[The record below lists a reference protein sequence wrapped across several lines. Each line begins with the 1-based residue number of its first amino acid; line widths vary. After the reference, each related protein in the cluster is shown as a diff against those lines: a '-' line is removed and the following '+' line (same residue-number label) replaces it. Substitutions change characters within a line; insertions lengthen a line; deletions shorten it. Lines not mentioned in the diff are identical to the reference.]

1 MSETSLKKSIF
12 AKIRNNF
19 IAGVVVL
26 IPIGITLYLTLFIIR
41 ISSKV
46 IPKEIN
52 PNNYLPFDIPGVEI
66 LIALIII
73 TLIGWLSLSF
83 LGKKFFELFNNILKK
98 IPILR
103 TIYSAIG
110 QMTQSFTSTGK
121 DKKSVVLVE
130 YPKKGSWAVGFATK
144 ENEGEISK
152 KINKQMIN
160 VFVPTTP
167 NPTSG
172 FLLMYP
178 KDEVIYLDMSFEE
191 ASKFIVSAGT
201 SDPSNETKSFKISAL
216 SYIFNKGI

>member
-1 MSETSLKKSIF
+1 MFESNIKKSVL
-12 AKIRNNF
+12 AKLRNNF
-19 IAGVVVL
+19 IAGIVVL
-26 IPIGITLYLTLFIIR
+26 IPIGITLYLTLFLIR
-41 ISSKV
+41 ISGKI

-66 LIALIII
+66 LIALLII

-83 LGKKFFELFNNILKK
+83 LGKKFFEFFNNVLKK

-110 QMTQSFTSTGK
+110 QMTESFTKT
-121 DKKSVVLVE
+121 DNNQKSVVLIE
-130 YPKKGSWAVGFATK
+130 YPRKGVWAVGFATK
-144 ENEGEISK
+144 ENEGVIKNKIKEEI
-152 KINKQMIN
+152 IN

-172 FLLMYP
+172 FLLMVP
-178 KDEVIYLDMSFEE
+178 KKDLIYLNVSFEQ

-201 SDPSNETKSFKISAL
+201 TNID
-216 SYIFNKGI
+216 

>member
-1 MSETSLKKSIF
+1 MTDKNIKKSIF

-19 IAGVVVL
+19 IAGIVVL
-26 IPIGITLYLTLFIIR
+26 IPIGITLYLTLFLIR
-41 ISSKV
+41 ISGKI

-66 LIALIII
+66 FMALLII
-73 TLIGWLSLSF
+73 TFTGWLSLSF
-83 LGKKFFELFNNILKK
+83 LGKKFFEIFNNILKK

-110 QMTQSFTSTGK
+110 QMTESFAK
-121 DKKSVVLVE
+121 PDNKQKSVVLLE
-130 YPKKGSWAVGFATK
+130 YPRKGVWAVGFATK
-144 ENEGEISK
+144 ENEGIIRDKIKEEI
-152 KINKQMIN
+152 IN

-172 FLLMYP
+172 FLLMVP
-178 KDEVIYLDMSFEE
+178 KKELIYLDITFEQ

-201 SDPSNETKSFKISAL
+201 SNI
-216 SYIFNKGI
+216 N

>member
-1 MSETSLKKSIF
+1 MSKPNIKKSIF
-12 AKIRNNF
+12 SSIRNNF
-19 IAGVVVL
+19 IAGIVVL

-41 ISSKV
+41 VSGKI

-66 LIALIII
+66 IIALFVI
-73 TLIGWLSLSF
+73 TFIGWLSLSF
-83 LGKKFFELFNNILKK
+83 LGKKFFEFFNNVLKK

-110 QMTQSFTSTGK
+110 QMTETFTKSDNK
-121 DKKSVVLVE
+121 QKSVILLE
-130 YPKKGSWAVGFATK
+130 YPRKGIWAVGFATK
-144 ENEGEISK
+144 ENEGIIRN
-152 KINKQMIN
+152 KIGEEVIN

-172 FLLMYP
+172 FLLMVP
-178 KDEVIYLDMSFEE
+178 KKEIIYLNVSFEQ

-201 SDPSNETKSFKISAL
+201 TNI
-216 SYIFNKGI
+216 I

>member
-1 MSETSLKKSIF
+1 MQKNIKKSIF

-26 IPIGITLYLTLFIIR
+26 IPIGITLYLTLFFIR
-41 ISSKV
+41 ISGKI

-52 PNNYLPFDIPGVEI
+52 PNNYLPFNIPGLEI
-66 LIALIII
+66 IVALIFI
-73 TLIGWLSLSF
+73 TIVGWISLSF
-83 LGKKFFELFNNILKK
+83 LGKKFFELFNSILKK

-110 QMTQSFTSTGK
+110 QMTESFTKTENK
-121 DKKSVVLVE
+121 QKSVVLLE
-130 YPKKGSWAVGFATK
+130 YPRRGIWAVGFATK
-144 ENEGEISK
+144 ENEGIIKENIK
-152 KINKQMIN
+152 EELIN

-172 FLLMYP
+172 FLLMVP
-178 KDEVIYLDMSFEE
+178 KKDLIFLDITFEQ

-201 SDPSNETKSFKISAL
+201 TNI
-216 SYIFNKGI
+216 N